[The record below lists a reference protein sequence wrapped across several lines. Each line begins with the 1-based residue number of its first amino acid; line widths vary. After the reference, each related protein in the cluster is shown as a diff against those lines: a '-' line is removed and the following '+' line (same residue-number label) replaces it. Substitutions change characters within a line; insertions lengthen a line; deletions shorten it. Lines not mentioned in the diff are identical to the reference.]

1 MEDGREL
8 WGWKRDEM
16 FGDEEVVKKKKM
28 KAREREGG
36 LEGKGGWRV
45 ETMRT

>member
-16 FGDEEVVKKKKM
+16 FGDEEVVKKM